1 MRILSLVFSSLV
13 ALLVT
18 VLALAYLPGYF
29 GRERIYLEDRP
40 EVATLNTVPGP
51 LGLRRSVGLIEH
63 P

>member
-51 LGLRRSVGLIEH
+51 
-63 P
+63 

>member
-1 MRILSLVFSSLV
+1 MRILSLVFSSLL

-40 EVATLNTVPGP
+40 EVAKA
-51 LGLRRSVGLIEH
+51 IEGSRTQWAIRPVDH

>member
-40 EVATLNTVPGP
+40 EVANA
-51 LGLRRSVGLIEH
+51 IEGARTQWAIRPVDH